1 LTENPQRTCDICTY
15 RANGPRGNIQ
25 TVKGNSQGV
34 ADTSMYEILELSR
47 GATLAEIKSAYRR
60 LAPQVHP
67 DQGGSKA
74 LFRLVQE
81 AYVTLTGNCVLA
93 DSSASPSTILSP
105 GHVVSALATRTPVR
119 DQRNK
124 WVEALVALEP
134 VVSSRICVTA

>member
-1 LTENPQRTCDICTY
+1 MTFAPTGVT
-15 RANGPRGNIQ
+15 GPERNIQ
-25 TVKGNSQGV
+25 IVKGSPQGV
-34 ADTSMYEILELSR
+34 ADTSMYEILELSC

-67 DQGGSKA
+67 DQGGSRA

-81 AYVTLTGNCVLA
+81 AYVTLTGNIACA
-93 DSSASPSTILSP
+93 DSSASAPTVLPP
-105 GHVVSALATRTPVR
+105 GQGVSALATGSPVR

-124 WVEALVALEP
+124 WVDALVALQP